1 MVSGFDGNL
10 LLALAIVAVAFA
22 LFGWH
27 LVSTTRRVG
36 LLVSEGRVPR
46 RLLLLGAAAGLGLF
60 YVTRR

>member
-1 MVSGFDGNL
+1 MGSGIDGNL
-10 LLALAIVAVAFA
+10 VLALAIVVAAVAV
-22 LFGWH
+22 FGWH

-46 RLLLLGAAAGLGLF
+46 RYLLLGAAAGLGLL